1 MMLDTK
7 VGQVEASRL
16 AVVTRTQEIAAGTL
30 TSKEYY
36 LEGELVKCDQTV
48 DVSQEVFDKAMGS
61 VGTIKF

>member
-7 VGQVEASRL
+7 VGLVEASRL
-16 AVVTRTQEIAAGTL
+16 AVVTKTQEIAAGVL
-30 TSKEYY
+30 TSKEYW

-48 DVSQEVFDKAMGS
+48 DVSQEVFDQAMGS